1 MKQNKFKTKSS
12 MICDSVRADII
23 NEVLLPGTRLV
34 VSEVAKHYKVSEIP
48 VREAFQV
55 LVQTGFITA
64 EPNSSFT
71 VSLLSKKDIREIFEL
86 RIVLETLGVELAV
99 GKMAPEDLVLLQ
111 SILDNS
117 QHFLQNDDFHGYW
130 DSNRQW
136 HLALYKIA
144 DNQRMLDMIQML
156 YQYSARYPAYFT
168 DHERLIKS
176 FSEHQMILNACAT
189 KNVELAKVLMK
200 THTQDSY
207 AHVLEQFNAKEAK
220 KELLEIR
227 SNS

>member
-1 MKQNKFKTKSS
+1 MRSYCRVHASWFLKLPNTTKLVKFLYEKLSKFLFKQ
-12 MICDSVRADII
+12 
-23 NEVLLPGTRLV
+23 VLLPQSRTPPSPL
-34 VSEVAKHYKVSEIP
+34 ACFP
-48 VREAFQV
+48 
-55 LVQTGFITA
+55 
-64 EPNSSFT
+64 
-71 VSLLSKKDIREIFEL
+71 KDIREIFEL

-99 GKMAPEDLVLLQ
+99 EKMAPEDLVLLQ

-189 KNVELAKVLMK
+189 KM
-200 THTQDSY
+200 
-207 AHVLEQFNAKEAK
+207 
-220 KELLEIR
+220 
-227 SNS
+227 SNWQKY

>member
-1 MKQNKFKTKSS
+1 
-12 MICDSVRADII
+12 
-23 NEVLLPGTRLV
+23 
-34 VSEVAKHYKVSEIP
+34 
-48 VREAFQV
+48 
-55 LVQTGFITA
+55 
-64 EPNSSFT
+64 
-71 VSLLSKKDIREIFEL
+71 
-86 RIVLETLGVELAV
+86 
-99 GKMAPEDLVLLQ
+99 MAPEDLVLLQ